1 MASARPLLN
10 DFFQPLNQNKNCF
23 MFRRIKKI
31 YDSLQFYKQTNIPNT
46 SKEYNGRALVLFMKQ
61 SEKRY
66 GQRSRRHFRTRTGQ
80 CWSQV
85 CGELF
90 SCAKNCSMIK
100 WEIFWCNE
108 MGTSLF
114 VYSKKNA
121 SAISL
126 HQSMIK
132 TKKVMTL
139 LLQLKRKI
147 G

>member
-1 MASARPLLN
+1 
-10 DFFQPLNQNKNCF
+10 

-90 SCAKNCSMIK
+90 TMQKTVQSQN
-100 WEIFWCNE
+100 EIF
-108 MGTSLF
+108 SD
-114 VYSKKNA
+114 V
-121 SAISL
+121 
-126 HQSMIK
+126 
-132 TKKVMTL
+132 TKWGL
-139 LLQLKRKI
+139 LCFYLQK
-147 G
+147 